1 MEKDKNGF
9 EKHVSNERTHLSQV
23 RRAFAD
29 GIKTENPDPRSVN
42 FLIACCDY
50 LSFSLRR
57 LIEQDHVL
65 HQRLIPHVSE
75 DSKEYKVKLNKLE
88 TGLVSMEQFIDNL
101 ENSKNHLITTGLYG
115 FQEFKID
122 AEEFLDA
129 FLNMLASNR
138 HSTYE
143 LEKEV
148 FSEDD
153 WEAIACISEEAVQ
166 KENELYQ
173 SVLACSPEDCNPKNY
188 PPIGHNQNVE

>member
-65 HQRLIPHVSE
+65 HERLIPHVSE
-75 DSKEYKVKLNKLE
+75 DNKEYKEKLIKLE

-115 FQEFKID
+115 LQDFKID
-122 AEEFLDA
+122 AEEFLNA

-143 LEKEV
+143 LEKKV

-153 WEAIACISEEAVQ
+153 WEAIACISKEAVQ

-173 SVLACSPEDCNPKNY
+173 SVLVCSPEDYNPKNY

>member
-23 RRAFAD
+23 RRAFTD
-29 GIKTENPDPRSVN
+29 GIKTENHDPRSIN
-42 FLIACCDY
+42 FLISCCDY

-65 HQRLIPHVSE
+65 HERLVPHVSE
-75 DSKEYKVKLNKLE
+75 DNKEYKEKLNKLE
-88 TGLVSMEQFIDNL
+88 TGLVSMEKFIDNL
-101 ENSKNHLITTGLYG
+101 ENSKNHLVTTGLYG
-115 FQEFKID
+115 LEEFKIN

-148 FSEDD
+148 FSQND
-153 WEAIACISEEAVQ
+153 WEAIACISAEAVK
-166 KENELYQ
+166 KENDLYQ
-173 SVLACSPEDCNPKNY
+173 SVLDSCPEDCNPKNY
-188 PPIGHNQNVE
+188 PPIGHRQAVK

>member
-29 GIKTENPDPRSVN
+29 GIKTENPDPRLVN

-65 HQRLIPHVSE
+65 HERLIPHVSE
-75 DSKEYKVKLNKLE
+75 DNKEYKEKLNKLE

-115 FQEFKID
+115 LQDFKID
-122 AEEFLDA
+122 AEEFLNA

-173 SVLACSPEDCNPKNY
+173 SVLACSPEDYNPKNY
-188 PPIGHNQNVE
+188 PPIGHNQSVK

>member
-1 MEKDKNGF
+1 MKKDKNSF
-9 EKHVSNERTHLSQV
+9 ESHVSNERTHLSQV

-29 GIKTENPDPRSVN
+29 GIKTNNPDPSSIN
-42 FLIACCDY
+42 FLISCCDY

-65 HQRLIPHVSE
+65 HERLIPHVS
-75 DSKEYKVKLNKLE
+75 DDNQEYKEKLNKLE
-88 TGLVSMEQFIDNL
+88 TGLVSMEEFIDNL
-101 ENSKNHLITTGLYG
+101 ENSKSELIVSGLYG
-115 FQEFKID
+115 FQEFKTD

-129 FLNMLASNR
+129 FLEMLASNR

-148 FSEDD
+148 FSKDD

-166 KENELYQ
+166 KEGDLYKAVTA
-173 SVLACSPEDCNPKNY
+173 SSPDDCNPKNY
-188 PPIGHNQNVE
+188 PPIGHSQSVE

>member
-29 GIKTENPDPRSVN
+29 GIKTKNPDPRSIN
-42 FLIACCDY
+42 FLISCCDY

-57 LIEQDHVL
+57 LIEQDHIL
-65 HQRLIPHVSE
+65 YERLVPHVSE
-75 DSKEYKVKLNKLE
+75 DNKEYKEKLNKLE
-88 TGLVSMEQFIDNL
+88 TGLVSMEKFIDNL
-101 ENSKNHLITTGLYG
+101 ENSKNHLVTTGLYG
-115 FQEFKID
+115 LEEFKIN
-122 AEEFLDA
+122 AEKFLDA

-143 LEKEV
+143 LEKKV
-148 FSEDD
+148 FSQND

-166 KENELYQ
+166 KENDLYQ
-173 SVLACSPEDCNPKNY
+173 SVLDCSSEDCNPKNY
-188 PPIGHNQNVE
+188 PPIRHRQAVK